1 MARKKATRKRYS
13 DDQRSKILAAASQE
27 GLTAAAVQKRFGV
40 TPVTFY
46 SWRKKAG
53 AGKRRGRP
61 RTARAKSGGLL
72 ESRLRSQL
80 QTRMQKILPGLI
92 DSEVSA
98 YLDASLGGGRRRKK

>member
-1 MARKKATRKRYS
+1 MAKKKATRKRYS
-13 DDQRSKILAAASQE
+13 DEQRSKILAAASEE

-53 AGKRRGRP
+53 TGKRRGRP
-61 RTARAKSGGLL
+61 RIARAGSGGLL

-80 QTRMQKILPGLI
+80 QTRMRKILPGLI
-92 DSEVSA
+92 ESEVST
-98 YLDASLGGGRRRKK
+98 YLDAALGGRRRKK